1 MRAPY
6 EVSIT
11 LGIHGIL
18 GAVRGNERGYN
29 PVLLREGRLSTPQVP
44 VDVLHW
50 VLAIL
55 PIVVLLVF
63 LVPLRWRAPEAAP
76 MAMFTVALVALIAFK
91 APWDTLAVA
100 SGKGVWDAIFI
111 LYVIWPALMLYQVT
125 KQAGA
130 YDALRK
136 GISKF
141 SRNELFI
148 ILALSWV
155 FSSFLQGIAG
165 FGAPVAVVVPLL
177 IAVGVKPVYAVAFGV
192 LAHAWARY
200 FGTLGVGW
208 LATVRVS
215 ELEEGLQ
222 TRAAFESGLLILIS
236 CYLGGFLV
244 VWLYGR
250 WPAIRHAWPLVLIL
264 GTILGVGQMLST
276 LFSPE
281 LSTFLAAAVA
291 LLSLYPLSRWRRYRD
306 PIGGVPR
313 RPAMRESLIGEQ
325 QQEEEAPVMGL
336 GMSFVPYVILPAV
349 TLTALL
355 VDPINEQLSRWQIG
369 MSFPEVTTGYDVT
382 NAQIDKYAP
391 ITVLTHP
398 GTMLLVT
405 TILVWIVYR
414 AGGYYRAWAERE
426 APERLGTA
434 LLVDAVPA
442 SVPVIAFLVTSRILD
457 HSGQTLTIANG
468 IADVSPPLVYA
479 GIASLIGA
487 LGAFM
492 TSSSTASNVLFAGV
506 QADVAQQ
513 HAISTTAILASQA
526 AGSAYGNAIAPAN
539 IVLGTSIAGIKGQE
553 GAVLRLTIG
562 WTIVVAVLTGIA
574 AIILVQVT

>member
-1 MRAPY
+1 MDN
-6 EVSIT
+6 V
-11 LGIHGIL
+11 
-18 GAVRGNERGYN
+18 
-29 PVLLREGRLSTPQVP
+29 QVP
-44 VDVLHW
+44 VDLGHW
-50 VLAIL
+50 LLAIL
-55 PIVVLLVF
+55 PVVVLLVL

-76 MAMFTVALVALIAFK
+76 VAMFVAALVALVFYK
-91 APWDTLAVA
+91 TSWHTLTVA
-100 SGKGVWDAIFI
+100 GGKGVWDAIFI

-136 GISKF
+136 GISRF

-148 ILALSWV
+148 ILALAWV

-177 IAVGVKPVYAVAFGV
+177 IAVGVRPVYAVAFGV
-192 LAHAWARY
+192 LAHAWARF

-208 LATVRVS
+208 LATLRVTAG
-215 ELEEGLQ
+215 EDGENAYHV

-236 CYLGGFLV
+236 CYLGGALV

-250 WPAIRHAWPLVLIL
+250 WAAVKHAWPLILIL
-264 GTILGVGQMLST
+264 GTILGVGQMLCT

-291 LLSLYPLSRWRRYRD
+291 LVSLYPLSRWRRYRD
-306 PIGGVPR
+306 PITGVPD
-313 RPAMRESLIGEQ
+313 RPAMAERTADAVDEQ
-325 QQEEEAPVMGL
+325 PPVMSL
-336 GMSFVPYVILPAV
+336 GWSCLPYVVLPIV
-349 TLTALL
+349 TLSALL
-355 VDPINEQLSRWQIG
+355 IDPLNDQLSRWRIG
-369 MSFPEVTTGYDVT
+369 LPFPAVSTGFGID
-382 NAQIDKYAP
+382 NAAIEQYSP

-405 TILVWIVYR
+405 TVVVWIVYR
-414 AGGYYRAWAERE
+414 VRGSYRAWSRIAEQE
-426 APERLGTA
+426 SIGLA

-442 SVPVIAFLVTSRILD
+442 SVPVICFLVTSRVLD
-457 HSGQTLTIANG
+457 HSGQTLTIAHG
-468 IADVSPPLVYA
+468 IADVSPPTMYA
-479 GIASLIGA
+479 FIASVIGA

-492 TSSSTASNVLFAGV
+492 TSSSTASNVLFGRV
-506 QADVAQQ
+506 QYDVALL
-513 HAISTTAILASQA
+513 HGLRPEAIIAAQA

-553 GAVLRLTIG
+553 GGVLRLTIG
-562 WTIVVAVLTGIA
+562 WTAVVLVLTGIA
-574 AIILVQVT
+574 TIILVNV